1 MSSARTRSNWPYRA
15 AKPGRARRVV
25 RAEERQGPQSR
36 NAASAAITPRQARRL
51 LLVMLAAGALVVA
64 WWLYRSPYLTVHEIE
79 VVGATRLDEQHVRD
93 VADIDGQSA
102 FRLDLEAAE
111 RRLEALPEV
120 RAATIEKHGWTGAT
134 ITIEERTPWGSW
146 QVDGVNVAV
155 DIDGYVLGGGTAPE
169 GAPVI
174 VEVEPQRVIED
185 GDRLD
190 PGAIQLAARLTDE
203 AERAFGRRV
212 LGFAY
217 RQSAGLTVVL
227 SGADIEAAP
236 VWVTFGDSRDYEYK
250 VRALYVL
257 LEQAREAQ
265 LRVTAVDL
273 RFGSRLSFN

>member
-1 MSSARTRSNWPYRA
+1 
-15 AKPGRARRVV
+15 
-25 RAEERQGPQSR
+25 
-36 NAASAAITPRQARRL
+36 
-51 LLVMLAAGALVVA
+51 MLAAGALVVA